1 MGARGSWLVVLVAL
15 LWGCS
20 SEEITPVPATGSGG
34 SGGAAGQGG
43 DVGGSGGG
51 GGGGGG
57 AEPTECDL
65 LGEELD
71 AALAVAVAEQTIPGA
86 AAEVRSGE
94 CVWQGAAGLAD
105 LEASTPVAAD
115 DLFRAG
121 SITKSFVSTVVVM
134 LSVEGALELDDPIS
148 DYVSDVPNGDNIT
161 VRHVLS
167 HTSGL
172 YNYTDDPSLFAD
184 PEKVWTPA
192 ELVAFA
198 TAHPPSFDP
207 GQGWEYSNT
216 GYVIAGMIIEDVTGS
231 SAAAEIR
238 SRILDPLALSST
250 YLDGAEPAVP
260 GLIMGYSDA
269 GGPDYVD
276 ITYAF
281 DPSAAWTAGAMVSTT
296 TDLNTFYEA
305 LLTGGLV
312 ESAGL
317 TEMMTFV
324 PTGGGGEYGLG
335 LFRLPSPFGPTVGHS
350 GGIWGFLSE
359 SRHTPDS
366 ELDIS
371 VLINSSSDN
380 IGAVYGAL
388 VTELIEAG

>member
-1 MGARGSWLVVLVAL
+1 MGSRFGWLSLLVAL
-15 LWGCS
+15 LLGCS
-20 SEEITPVPATGSGG
+20 SEEISPVPVTSGGG

-43 DVGGSGGG
+43 DVGG

-71 AALAVAVAEQTIPGA
+71 AALAAAVADQTIPGA
-86 AAEVRSGE
+86 AAEVRSGD
-94 CVWQGAAGLAD
+94 CVWQGAAGVAD
-105 LEASTPVAAD
+105 LEASTPLAPD
-115 DLFRAG
+115 DLFRVG
-121 SITKSFVSTVVVM
+121 SITKSFASTVVVM
-134 LSVEGALELDDPIS
+134 LSVEGALGLDDPIS

-161 VRHVLS
+161 IRHVLS

-172 YNYTDDPSLFAD
+172 YNMTDDPTFFDD
-184 PEKVWTPA
+184 PDRVWTPA
-192 ELVAFA
+192 EMVAFA

-216 GYVIAGMIIEDVTGS
+216 GYIIVGMIIEDVTGS
-231 SAAAEIR
+231 TAAAEIR

-250 YLDGAEPAVP
+250 YLDGSEPAVP
-260 GLIMGYSDA
+260 GLVKGYSDA
-269 GGPDYVD
+269 GVPDYVD
-276 ITYAF
+276 ITHAF

-296 TDLNTFYEA
+296 TDLNTFYDA

-312 ESAGL
+312 EPAALS
-317 TEMMTFV
+317 EMMTFV
-324 PTGGGGEYGLG
+324 PAGGGVEYGLG
-335 LFRLPSPFGPTVGHS
+335 LFRLPTPLGPVVGHS

-380 IGAVYGAL
+380 VGAVNGAL
-388 VTELIEAG
+388 VTVLIEAG